1 MFRIYNKSNRVIGV
15 CGVRLAAGET
25 SEPIMDSFYDIEKSR
40 VDKLIKLGLIT
51 KKNILGIDD
60 NEVRR
65 KEQEEFQRKMEEQE
79 AENRRIQEEQ
89 EKMLAE
95 MKKAEEKAKKEAEET
110 KKVEVKKTE
119 TKKKQESK
127 KEVNEE
133 VKEEAVEVKEDK
145 KEETK

>member
-89 EKMLAE
+89 EKNVSRN
-95 MKKAEEKAKKEAEET
+95 EESRR
-110 KKVEVKKTE
+110 
-119 TKKKQESK
+119 ESK
-127 KEVNEE
+127 ERSRRN
-133 VKEEAVEVKEDK
+133 
-145 KEETK
+145 